1 MGGKLNGKPVGK
13 SSLSR
18 RGWTCDHNKFPGP
31 VIRDPV
37 CDLRDLGLL
46 ESLCDKDQF
55 IGSLFADL
63 FIQVSNCICSYH
75 LPPACRFFLDLK
87 KFCPGFKRRY

>member
-31 VIRDPV
+31 VIG
-37 CDLRDLGLL
+37 DLVRDLGDFRLL

-63 FIQVSNCICSYH
+63 FIQVSNCIRTDH
-75 LPPACRFFLDLK
+75 FPPPCRFFLDLK
-87 KFCPGFKRRY
+87 KFCPGSKRRY